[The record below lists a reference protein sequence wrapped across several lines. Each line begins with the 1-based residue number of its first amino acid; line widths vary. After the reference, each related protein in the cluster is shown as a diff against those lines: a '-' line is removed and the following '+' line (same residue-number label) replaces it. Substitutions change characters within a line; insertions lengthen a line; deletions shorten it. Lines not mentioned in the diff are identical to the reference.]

1 MIYLLG
7 ILTAIFMMVL
17 ALGIIGL
24 IIEAWPLLVIVGGYL
39 VIRDWLRNR
48 DKIDGASS

>member
-1 MIYLLG
+1 MVYLFG
-7 ILTAIFMMVL
+7 ILTAIFVMVL
-17 ALGIIGL
+17 ALGIIAL
-24 IIEAWPLLVIVGGYL
+24 VIEAWPILVIVGGYF